1 MSFGAGDFLG
11 GIASHQL
18 DSRRVALLAKVV
30 SLLLM
35 PIAALGISGAPTT
48 AGLLAGL
55 AVGVVSPV
63 ALSAFYAAMARGP
76 MSVVSPL
83 TAVFVAI
90 VPLVTAIVGGERP
103 SGLVWAG
110 AVVAVP
116 AVVLMSLSGGAA
128 SRPSGQA
135 LLLAVVAGGGFG
147 AIFALLGTVPDDAG
161 LWPVAYSNVVA
172 VPVLM
177 LMTRD
182 IPVGPAT
189 KAAIGAGVLDA
200 AGNGTFV
207 AAAQNGSLVLTA
219 LLGSMYPA
227 MSIVLARVVLGERP
241 RQSQLLGMAL
251 ALVAVLLLGTG

>member
-1 MSFGAGDFLG
+1 MTPLLALASAMSFGAGDFLG

-55 AVGVVSPV
+55 AVGVVSP
-63 ALSAFYAAMARGP
+63 
-76 MSVVSPL
+76 L

-90 VPLVTAIVGGERP
+90 VPLVTAIVGGARP

-116 AVVLMSLSGGAA
+116 AVVLMSLSGGPA
-128 SRPSGQA
+128 SRPSGHT

-147 AIFALLGTVPDDAG
+147 AIFAFLGIVPDDAG

-182 IPVGPAT
+182 IPVGPAP
-189 KAAIGAGVLDA
+189 KAAIGAGVLDG